1 MHPYSLGR
9 ETLKTDH
16 AGSDDDDDDHGTISR
31 FSAVPVLM
39 ISTKLKKNR
48 EAIERML
55 NVC

>member
-31 FSAVPVLM
+31 FSAVPVLV
-39 ISTKLKKNR
+39 ISTK
-48 EAIERML
+48 
-55 NVC
+55 